1 MKKLIIAT
9 HNKNKFNEI
18 KALLEPFQ
26 IICLSLNQIG
36 FDTEIVEDGDSF
48 FENAMKKA
56 KTIAE
61 QYQIPTL
68 GDDSGLIVDAI
79 PDKLGVL
86 SKRFSKEGTDKANN
100 ELLLETLKGETNRSA
115 HFVSQL
121 VLYFPDGTYYTYI
134 GKVDGH
140 VANDYLG
147 THGFGYDP
155 LFIIDELGKRMA
167 ELPQEE
173 KNKISHRAR
182 ALGQLI
188 EDIKHEVLVI

>member
-18 KALLEPFQ
+18 KALLEPFS
-26 IICLSLNQIG
+26 IICLSLNHIG
-36 FDTEIVEDGDSF
+36 FNTEIVEDGDSF

-56 KTIAE
+56 KTIADL
-61 QYQIPTL
+61 YQTPTL
-68 GDDSGLIVDAI
+68 GDDSGLIVDAL

-100 ELLLETLKGETNRSA
+100 ELLLDTLKSENNRSA

-140 VANDYLG
+140 IADDYLG

-167 ELPQEE
+167 ELPQKD
-173 KNKISHRAR
+173 KNLVSHRAR
-182 ALGQLI
+182 AMEQLI